1 MLKSHNH
8 MKQLL
13 FTDFQNNIT
22 GKIYDWSGKCI
33 LIAEDTDCSFLYL
46 KTILRHT
53 NAEVLWAS
61 SGQEAI
67 NMVREKKNIDIV
79 LMDINMPGING
90 FDATMAIHSIR
101 EDIPVIAQTAYV
113 YDNEVE
119 LCYASGCID
128 YIAKPIDKHML
139 LEKIS
144 AFLGAGVSAQ
154 GLYIP

>member
-1 MLKSHNH
+1 

-13 FTDFQNNIT
+13 FTDFQQNTSAKLYDWT
-22 GKIYDWSGKCI
+22 GKTI

-53 NAEVLWAS
+53 NAQILWAS

-67 NMVREKKNIDIV
+67 NLVRENKGIDVI

-90 FDATMAIHSIR
+90 FDATIAIHSIR
-101 EDIPVIAQTAYV
+101 KELPVIAQTAYV

-119 LCYASGCID
+119 LCYASGCSD
-128 YIAKPIDKHML
+128 YISKPIDKHLL
-139 LEKIS
+139 LEKIG
-144 AFLGAGVSAQ
+144 AFLGAGVTANVESKQ
-154 GLYIP
+154 SMLNS

>member
-1 MLKSHNH
+1 

-13 FTDFQNNIT
+13 FTDFQNN
-22 GKIYDWSGKCI
+22 GGRKIYDWSGKSI

-53 NAEVLWAS
+53 NAEILWAS

-67 NMVREKKNIDIV
+67 NIVRENKNIDII

-90 FDATMAIHSIR
+90 FDATMAIHSIKK
-101 EDIPVIAQTAYV
+101 DLPVIAQTAYV

-128 YIAKPIDKHML
+128 YIAKPIDKSVL

-144 AFLGAGVSAQ
+144 NYLGAGVPSHP
-154 GLYIP
+154 GVFIP

>member
-1 MLKSHNH
+1 

-13 FTDFQNNIT
+13 FTDFQQPSNA
-22 GKIYDWSGKCI
+22 KIYDWHGKTI

-53 NAEVLWAS
+53 NAEILWAS
-61 SGQEAI
+61 SGDEAI
-67 NMVREKKNIDIV
+67 NIVREKKNIDLV

-90 FDATMAIHSIR
+90 FDATIAIHSIR
-101 EDIPVIAQTAYV
+101 KDLPVIAQTAYV

-119 LCYASGCID
+119 LCYASGCSD

-139 LEKIS
+139 LEKMS
-144 AFLGAGVSAQ
+144 VFLGSGVSAQ
-154 GLYIP
+154 TSTIK

>member
-1 MLKSHNH
+1 MR
-8 MKQLL
+8 QLL
-13 FTDFQNNIT
+13 FSDFQNNSDH
-22 GKIYDWSGKCI
+22 KVYDWMGKTI

-53 NAEVLWAS
+53 NAQILWAAT
-61 SGQEAI
+61 GQEAI
-67 NMVREKKNIDIV
+67 NLVRENKNIDIV

-90 FDATMAIHSIR
+90 FDATIAIHSIR
-101 EDIPVIAQTAYV
+101 ESLPVIAQTAYV

-128 YIAKPIDKHML
+128 YISKPIDKVTL

-144 AFLGAGVSAQ
+144 NFLGAGVPSNK
-154 GLYIP
+154 GVYIP

>member
-1 MLKSHNH
+1 MRQ
-8 MKQLL
+8 ML
-13 FTDFQNNIT
+13 FTDFSNPLESRS
-22 GKIYDWSGKCI
+22 YDWAGKSI

-53 NAEVLWAS
+53 NADIIWAS

-67 NMVREKKNIDIV
+67 NIVRENQNVDIV

-90 FDATMAIHSIR
+90 FDATIAIHSINP
-101 EDIPVIAQTAYV
+101 DLPVIAQTAYV

-128 YIAKPIDKHML
+128 YISKPIDKYIL

-144 AFLGAGVSAQ
+144 AFLGKGVLVKKQA
-154 GLYIP
+154 I

>member
-1 MLKSHNH
+1 

-13 FTDFQNNIT
+13 FTDFQGNSSS
-22 GKIYDWSGKCI
+22 KVYDWSGKCI

-53 NAEVLWAS
+53 SAEILWAS

-67 NMVREKKNIDIV
+67 NLVRENKNIDVV

-90 FDATMAIHSIR
+90 FDATIAIHSIR
-101 EDIPVIAQTAYV
+101 EDLPVIAQTAYV

-128 YIAKPIDKHML
+128 YIAKPIDKATL

-144 AFLGAGVSAQ
+144 AFLGAGVPAN
-154 GLYIP
+154 GIEMH